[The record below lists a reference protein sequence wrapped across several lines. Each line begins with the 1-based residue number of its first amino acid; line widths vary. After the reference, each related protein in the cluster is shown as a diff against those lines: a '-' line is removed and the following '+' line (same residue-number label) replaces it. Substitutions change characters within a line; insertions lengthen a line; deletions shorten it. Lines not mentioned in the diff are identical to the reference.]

1 MKNNR
6 INPNESNDDDQQR
19 ILRRLGIQLRRTSA
33 ISCNLFFGIFNAAVV
48 TRNFHLVHCHHRAE
62 GHETQNGKI
71 ETMILFGVN
80 FYSYEHLHTCIAII
94 SQIFPFC

>member
-48 TRNFHLVHCHHRAE
+48 TRNFHLVHCHHRAAYWSRKL
-62 GHETQNGKI
+62 KI
-71 ETMILFGVN
+71 EKGLDKDMRHKMAKLK
-80 FYSYEHLHTCIAII
+80 
-94 SQIFPFC
+94 P